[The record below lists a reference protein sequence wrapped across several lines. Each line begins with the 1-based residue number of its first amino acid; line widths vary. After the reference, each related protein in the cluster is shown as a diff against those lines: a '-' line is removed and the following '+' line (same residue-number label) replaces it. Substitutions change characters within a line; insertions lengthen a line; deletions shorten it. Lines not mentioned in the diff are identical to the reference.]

1 MALLR
6 WSPFD
11 AFAALERDMQD
22 LMDRMPMRTGVRRE
36 PVGEFVWRPRVDVF
50 REKDAVVV
58 RAELPGVDPEKDIE
72 ISVEDRVLRIAG
84 QRSFDREIDEEDF
97 YLSERS
103 FGRFQRE
110 IMLPQGVDVDQLQAH
125 FENGVLSM
133 TIPLPVEVQ
142 PGSRRIPI
150 SVGSQTELEAE
161 TGD

>member
-1 MALLR
+1 
-6 WSPFD
+6 
-11 AFAALERDMQD
+11 
-22 LMDRMPMRTGVRRE
+22 MP
-36 PVGEFVWRPRVDVF
+36 
-50 REKDAVVV
+50 
-58 RAELPGVDPEKDIE
+58 LEKDIE

-84 QRSFDREIDEEDF
+84 QRSFDREVDEEDF

-110 IMLPQGVDVDQLQAH
+110 IMLPQGVDPDQLEAH

-150 SVGSQTELEAE
+150 SVGSQTELEVE